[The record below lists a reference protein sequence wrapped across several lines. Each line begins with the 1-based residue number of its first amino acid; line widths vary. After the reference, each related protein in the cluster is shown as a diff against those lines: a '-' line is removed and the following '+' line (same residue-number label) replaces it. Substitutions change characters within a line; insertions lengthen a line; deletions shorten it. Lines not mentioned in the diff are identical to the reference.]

1 MTKKRR
7 KKREK
12 KKEHDDEEEG
22 IDIEES
28 SSGYLTRADYIST
41 LWQHTVSDYSCL
53 QLTMDKDIFPAISG
67 IAQQQ
72 QRARGSNYLAG
83 LWEDTLT
90 TDLMWHTPAGIDF
103 PWTPHRDMYVPRPT
117 KWRAPTR
124 SWASIKSPVEFQKY
138 NKCFSSVEAASTG
151 HVADGSTV
159 HCLELGTTTTQG
171 SERDSVE
178 MSICFLIL
186 RKLERPKGV
195 EWAYARYERIGFGSG
210 KKANESLEN
219 FVRSLKSETII
230 IL

>member
-1 MTKKRR
+1 MGNPSEEEPTSPLEEDADLQQHPALEEHLELAAIGPPQPEEENEPVEDLPTSYRPDGAVR
-7 KKREK
+7 NDPGDGNGPLPSGWDFCDTGTSLIFFTGSEVDEEDYDQEEEEEAREEGEK
-12 KKEHDDEEEG
+12 KEYDDEEEG

-103 PWTPHRDMYVPRPT
+103 PWTPR
-117 KWRAPTR
+117 
-124 SWASIKSPVEFQKY
+124 
-138 NKCFSSVEAASTG
+138 
-151 HVADGSTV
+151 
-159 HCLELGTTTTQG
+159 
-171 SERDSVE
+171 
-178 MSICFLIL
+178 
-186 RKLERPKGV
+186 
-195 EWAYARYERIGFGSG
+195 
-210 KKANESLEN
+210 
-219 FVRSLKSETII
+219 
-230 IL
+230 